1 MEPNAKRQKTAHEV
15 GLMRDSGFLGSASGV
30 HFIQTVYGK
39 ADAAAYHLVP
49 GEDDAL
55 LPTRSIWLPHE
66 VSDTPFSFTD
76 LARWTAPYFEHWH
89 PCFPHL
95 HAPSTLTAMENYP
108 RIDTY
113 DAIVLRSI
121 MSISLADLRPGA
133 SQPAPRQL
141 LFDTFDEALESI
153 QPAILRPPTLKSI
166 QALLTVQTFLI
177 SMLRLNAASRVGG
190 LVIRMAYQMG
200 IHRCPARY
208 SSFTAEEASMRRRIF
223 HSMYCLDRIISHSLG
238 LPLTIRDDDVDVCDF
253 EHEEHGT
260 PPTMDHRLKILML
273 LSRQARIRGRIMELR
288 NKNVPH
294 RDRSVEAPTLVKI
307 ELTRWWNE
315 VDDCLDQDNFSTLQR
330 TILAVLRNECIITL
344 NRPLLAMPKTS
355 ASYMAALQSCI
366 AASKAIIS
374 ALHNF
379 QGPLVWPSFT
389 WAVWM
394 SCFIVIF
401 AASEGQIT
409 NEVAIK
415 LTERAGKVL
424 GTLGLRGTVWPDACA
439 AAVDKLQ
446 QSLFDQSRPS
456 RSFAATLGFA
466 VPQSPQNGPGREE
479 AAHAD
484 ESQVAD
490 KERRMDQADLTL
502 DPGQVRSSADALP
515 DLTGAQNQPTVASTN
530 RDQMLFNPDEY
541 DPFQGF
547 DIPFWVGQDHYAA
560 WSNTM

>member
-1 MEPNAKRQKTAHEV
+1 MEPSTKRQKTAHEV
-15 GLMRDSGFLGSASGV
+15 GLMRDSGFIGSASGV
-30 HFIQTVYGK
+30 HFIQTVYGT
-39 ADAAAYHLVP
+39 ADGAAHHLVP

-55 LPTRSIWLPHE
+55 LPTRSIWLPDE
-66 VSDTPFSFTD
+66 VSDAPFSFVD

-95 HAPSTLTAMENYP
+95 HAPSILAAMESYP
-108 RIDTY
+108 QIDTY
-113 DAIVLRSI
+113 DAIILRSI

-133 SQPAPRQL
+133 RQPAPRQL

-153 QPAILRPPTLKSI
+153 QPAISRPPTLKSI

-260 PPTMDHRLKILML
+260 SPAMDHRLKMLML
-273 LSRQARIRGRIMELR
+273 LSRQARIRGKIMELR

-294 RDRSVEAPTLVKI
+294 RDRSADAPTLIKI

-315 VDDCLDQDNFSTLQR
+315 VDDCLDQDNFSALQR
-330 TILAVLRNECIITL
+330 TILGVLRNECIITL
-344 NRPLLAMPKTS
+344 NRPLLALSKSS
-355 ASYMAALQSCI
+355 ASYMAGLQSCI

-374 ALHNF
+374 ALHSF
-379 QGPLVWPSFT
+379 GGPLVWPSFT

-394 SCFIVIF
+394 SCFIIIF
-401 AASEGQIT
+401 AASEGQIAT
-409 NEVAIK
+409 EVAVR

-439 AAVDKLQ
+439 TAVEKLR
-446 QSLFDQSRPS
+446 QSLINQSTPS
-456 RSFAATLGFA
+456 RAFATTLGFA
-466 VPQSPQNGPGREE
+466 IPQSPPGQEE
-479 AAHAD
+479 AAQPANGSQALDTGRLAD
-484 ESQVAD
+484 INAN
-490 KERRMDQADLTL
+490 
-502 DPGQVRSSADALP
+502 PGQEQIPADAQP
-515 DLTGAQNQPTVASTN
+515 DLTGGQTQPVIMDMP
-530 RDQMLFNPDEY
+530 RDQMSFNTNEY

-560 WSNTM
+560 WSSTM